1 MNKRAALLGVLG
13 LLLLTQVGKAA
24 SIPQPKAGET
34 WMLTIAT
41 GRQLTP
47 DEWNDLQSS
56 FIITLNNVAG
66 INSQQM
72 SGTTLNISLTYKQD
86 ATLAVGQPLPMISP
100 QLPIPSMDG
109 VATTLTAATNITKAV

>member
-1 MNKRAALLGVLG
+1 MKKSITLGVLA
-13 LLLLTQVGKAA
+13 LLLLAARAGKAA
-24 SIPQPKAGET
+24 SSPQPKAGET
-34 WMLTIAT
+34 WALVITT

-56 FIITLNNVAG
+56 FIINLSNVAG

-72 SGTTLNISLTYKQD
+72 SGTTLNISLTYKQN

-100 QLPIPSMDG
+100 QLPIPSMSG
-109 VATTLTAATNITKAV
+109 VATTLMSATNITKTV